1 MARLY
6 GGIGCAL
13 GTVFALV
20 VGQIIAMNIYYHR
33 RIHIDIVR
41 FWKEIFRMS
50 LVPILLGGVGYC
62 FLNMITL
69 TNAWELG
76 LAILL
81 FSLIYVPLFWYMGLN
96 GYEQSLFR
104 EPLKRL
110 LKI

>member
-1 MARLY
+1 
-6 GGIGCAL
+6 
-13 GTVFALV
+13 
-20 VGQIIAMNIYYHR
+20 
-33 RIHIDIVR
+33 
-41 FWKEIFRMS
+41 
-50 LVPILLGGVGYC
+50 
-62 FLNMITL
+62 MITL

>member
-1 MARLY
+1 
-6 GGIGCAL
+6 
-13 GTVFALV
+13 
-20 VGQIIAMNIYYHR
+20 MNIYYHR